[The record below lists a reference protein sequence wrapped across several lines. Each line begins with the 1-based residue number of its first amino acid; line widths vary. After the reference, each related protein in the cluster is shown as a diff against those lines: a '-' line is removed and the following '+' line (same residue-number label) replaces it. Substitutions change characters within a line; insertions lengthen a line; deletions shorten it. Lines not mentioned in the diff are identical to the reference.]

1 MSTPIGAF
9 LGSLASRG
17 LEFASLGVAYLVV
30 LATVLLTAGGFI
42 ATRHYLVISPN
53 RWTRDHGV
61 YVSWLL
67 ATLLIATVLENETL
81 PRGSAATHY
90 AAVPQ
95 LLLLLGLNA
104 WIWKRQEPWLVALGA
119 AAAAATIVVTLVL
132 AFATPLIGAAYVAT
146 ALVLAGLLVLLWLKA
161 VSTKS
166 QFLHADTIYIAS
178 KEMLGSVVA
187 PQKPWLGLPQW
198 VALIGASIGL
208 AVGNSLLRG
217 AALEQ
222 IPATEVA
229 AESLLLLGVTAVVSA
244 VPAASYWLLRKA
256 WMPELTRLVWLAWM
270 VIGFAFTYGNYLTRL
285 S

>member
-1 MSTPIGAF
+1 MATPIGEF
-9 LGSLASRG
+9 LGLLASRG
-17 LEFASLGVAYLVV
+17 LDFASLGAAYLVV
-30 LATVLLTAGGFI
+30 LATVLLTAGAFI
-42 ATRHYLVISPN
+42 TARHYLVISPN
-53 RWTRDHGV
+53 RCTRDHGV

-81 PRGSAATHY
+81 PRGNAMTHY

-119 AAAAATIVVTLVL
+119 AASAATIVVTIAL
-132 AFATPLIGAAYVAT
+132 ALATHLIGAAYVAT
-146 ALVLAGLLVLLWLKA
+146 ALVLAALLVLLWVKA

-178 KEMLGSVVA
+178 KEMLGAVVA

-198 VALIGASIGL
+198 AALIAASVGL
-208 AVGNSLLRG
+208 AIGNSLLRG

-229 AESLLLLGVTAVVSA
+229 AECVLLLGVTVLVSA
-244 VPAASYWLLRKA
+244 VPAASYWLLRKG

>member
-1 MSTPIGAF
+1 
-9 LGSLASRG
+9 
-17 LEFASLGVAYLVV
+17 
-30 LATVLLTAGGFI
+30 
-42 ATRHYLVISPN
+42 
-53 RWTRDHGV
+53 
-61 YVSWLL
+61 
-67 ATLLIATVLENETL
+67 LLIATVLENETL
-81 PRGSAATHY
+81 PRGSATTHY

-119 AAAAATIVVTLVL
+119 AA
-132 AFATPLIGAAYVAT
+132 YVAT
-146 ALVLAGLLVLLWLKA
+146 AVMLAALLVLLWLKA

-178 KEMLGSVVA
+178 KETLDAVVA

-198 VALIGASIGL
+198 AALVAASVGL

-229 AESLLLLGVTAVVSA
+229 SESLVLLGVTAVVSA

-270 VIGFAFTYGNYLTRL
+270 VIGFAFTYGNYLTA
-285 S
+285 

>member
-17 LEFASLGVAYLVV
+17 LDFASLGAAYLVV
-30 LATVLLTAGGFI
+30 LTTVLLTAGAFI
-42 ATRHYLVISPN
+42 AARHYLVVSPN

-67 ATLLIATVLENETL
+67 ATLLIATVLENESL
-81 PRGSAATHY
+81 PHGSATTHY

-119 AAAAATIVVTLVL
+119 AANAATIVLTVAL
-132 AFATPLIGAAYVAT
+132 ALTTRLIGAAYVAT
-146 ALVLAGLLVLLWLKA
+146 ALVLAALLVLLWVKA

-178 KEMLGSVVA
+178 KETLDAVVA

-198 VALIGASIGL
+198 AALIAASIGL

-229 AESLLLLGVTAVVSA
+229 GESLLLLGVTAVVSA
-244 VPAASYWLLRKA
+244 VPAATYWLLRKA
-256 WMPELTRLVWLAWM
+256 WMPELTRLVWLAWL

>member
-1 MSTPIGAF
+1 MSTLTGALSGF
-9 LGSLASRG
+9 LASRG
-17 LEFASLGVAYLVV
+17 LDLASLGGAYLVV
-30 LATVLLTAGGFI
+30 LATVMLTAGAFV
-42 ATRHYLVISPN
+42 AARHYLVISPN

-81 PRGSAATHY
+81 PHGNATTHY

-119 AAAAATIVVTLVL
+119 AAGAATIVVTVVL
-132 AFATPLIGAAYVAT
+132 ALVTKLIGAAYVAT
-146 ALVLAGLLVLLWLKA
+146 ALVLTALLVLLWLKA

-178 KEMLGSVVA
+178 KETLDAVVA

-198 VALIGASIGL
+198 VALIAASVGL

-222 IPATEVA
+222 IPAAEVA
-229 AESLLLLGVTAVVSA
+229 GEALLLLGVTVVVSA
-244 VPAASYWLLRKA
+244 VPAATYWLLRKS

-270 VIGFAFTYGNYLTRL
+270 VIGFAFTYGNYLSRL
-285 S
+285 A

>member
-1 MSTPIGAF
+1 MSIGVF

-17 LEFASLGVAYLVV
+17 LDFASLGAAYLVL
-30 LATVLLTAGGFI
+30 LATVLLTTCAFI
-42 ATRHYLVISPN
+42 AARHYLVISPN

-67 ATLLIATVLENETL
+67 ATLLIATLLENETL
-81 PRGSAATHY
+81 PHGNATTHY

-119 AAAAATIVVTLVL
+119 AAGAATIIVTVAL
-132 AFATPLIGAAYVAT
+132 AFATKLVGAAYVVT
-146 ALVLAGLLVLLWLKA
+146 ALVLSALLVLLWLKA

-178 KEMLGSVVA
+178 KEMLGAVVA
-187 PQKPWLGLPQW
+187 AQKPWLGLPQW
-198 VALIGASIGL
+198 AALIAASVGL

-229 AESLLLLGVTAVVSA
+229 GQSLILLGVTAVVGA
-244 VPAASYWLLRKA
+244 VPAATYWLLRKS

-270 VIGFAFTYGNYLTRL
+270 VIGFAFTYGNYLTARA
-285 S
+285 

>member
-1 MSTPIGAF
+1 MPTPIGAF

-17 LEFASLGVAYLVV
+17 LDFGSLGVAYLLV
-30 LATVLLTAGGFI
+30 LATAMLTAGVFI
-42 ATRHYLVISPN
+42 AARHYLVISPN

-81 PRGSAATHY
+81 PRGTATTHY
-90 AAVPQ
+90 AAVPH
-95 LLLLLGLNA
+95 LLLLICLNA

-119 AAAAATIVVTLVL
+119 AAGTATIVVTLGL
-132 AFATPLIGAAYVAT
+132 APVTNLIGAAYVAT
-146 ALVLAGLLVLLWLKA
+146 ALVLTGLLVLLWLKA

-166 QFLHADTIYIAS
+166 QFLHADTIYMAS
-178 KEMLGSVVA
+178 KEMPDAIAA

-198 VALIGASIGL
+198 AALIAASVGL

-217 AALEQ
+217 AVLEQ

-229 AESLLLLGVTAVVSA
+229 GESLLLLGVTALVSA
-244 VPAASYWLLRKA
+244 VPAASYWLLRKS

>member
-1 MSTPIGAF
+1 MPTPTGA
-9 LGSLASRG
+9 LSALLASRG
-17 LEFASLGVAYLVV
+17 LDLASLGGAYLVV
-30 LATVLLTAGGFI
+30 LATVVLTAG
-42 ATRHYLVISPN
+42 AYVAARHYLVIAPN

-81 PRGSAATHY
+81 PHGSATTHY

-104 WIWKRQEPWLVALGA
+104 WIWKRQEPWLVVLGA
-119 AAAAATIVVTLVL
+119 AAGAATIAVTIVL
-132 AFATPLIGAAYVAT
+132 SLASTLIGAAYVAAALLLT
-146 ALVLAGLLVLLWLKA
+146 ALLALLWRKA

-166 QFLHADTIYIAS
+166 AFVHASTIYMVS
-178 KEMLGSVVA
+178 KENLDAVVP

-198 VALIGASIGL
+198 AALVAASVGL

-217 AALEQ
+217 AVLEQ

-229 AESLLLLGVTAVVSA
+229 RESLLLLGVTAVVSA
-244 VPAASYWLLRKA
+244 VPAATYWLLRKA

-270 VIGFAFTYGNYLTRL
+270 VIGFAFTYGNYLNRL
-285 S
+285 V

>member
-1 MSTPIGAF
+1 MFTPTGAF
-9 LGSLASRG
+9 SGFMASRG
-17 LEFASLGVAYLVV
+17 LDFASLGGAYLVV
-30 LATVLLTAGGFI
+30 LATVLLAAATFV

-67 ATLLIATVLENETL
+67 TTLLIATVLENETL
-81 PRGSAATHY
+81 PHGSATTHY

-119 AAAAATIVVTLVL
+119 AASAATIVVTVL
-132 AFATPLIGAAYVAT
+132 LALATRLIGAAYVVAT
-146 ALVLAGLLVLLWLKA
+146 LMLTALLVLLWLKA

-178 KEMLGSVVA
+178 KETLDSVVA

-198 VALIGASIGL
+198 AALIAASVGL

-229 AESLLLLGVTAVVSA
+229 SESLLLLGVTAVVSA
-244 VPAASYWLLRKA
+244 VPAASYWLMRKA

-285 S
+285 A

>member
-1 MSTPIGAF
+1 MSTATGAF
-9 LGSLASRG
+9 SGFLASRG
-17 LEFASLGVAYLVV
+17 LDLASLGGAYLVV
-30 LATVLLTAGGFI
+30 LATVLLAVGAYI
-42 ATRHYLVISPN
+42 AMRHYLVIAPN

-67 ATLLIATVLENETL
+67 ATLLIATMLENETL
-81 PRGSAATHY
+81 PHGSATTHY

-104 WIWKRQEPWLVALGA
+104 WIWKRQEPWLVAVGA
-119 AAAAATIVVTLVL
+119 AASAATIVVTVVL
-132 AFATPLIGAAYVAT
+132 ALATTLIGAAYVAT
-146 ALVLAGLLVLLWLKA
+146 ALVLAALLVLLWLKA

-166 QFLHADTIYIAS
+166 EFTHANTIYMVT
-178 KEMLGSVVA
+178 KETLDAVVA

-198 VALIGASIGL
+198 AALIAASVGL

-229 AESLLLLGVTAVVSA
+229 GEALLLLGVTAVVSA
-244 VPAASYWLLRKA
+244 VPAATYWLLRKA
-256 WMPELTRLVWLAWM
+256 WLPELTRLVWLAWM
-270 VIGFAFTYGNYLTRL
+270 VVGFAFTYGNYLTRL

>member
-1 MSTPIGAF
+1 M
-9 LGSLASRG
+9 
-17 LEFASLGVAYLVV
+17 
-30 LATVLLTAGGFI
+30 
-42 ATRHYLVISPN
+42 
-53 RWTRDHGV
+53 
-61 YVSWLL
+61 
-67 ATLLIATVLENETL
+67 LENETL
-81 PRGSAATHY
+81 PRGSATTHY

-119 AAAAATIVVTLVL
+119 AAGVATIVVTVAL
-132 AFATPLIGAAYVAT
+132 ALATKLIGAAYVAT
-146 ALVLAGLLVLLWLKA
+146 ALVLAALLVLLWLKA

-166 QFLHADTIYIAS
+166 QFMHADTIYIAS
-178 KEMLGSVVA
+178 KEMLDAVVA

-198 VALIGASIGL
+198 AALIGASVGL

-229 AESLLLLGVTAVVSA
+229 VESLVLLGVTAVVSA

-270 VIGFAFTYGNYLTRL
+270 VSGFAFTYGNYLTRL

>member
-1 MSTPIGAF
+1 MFTPTGAF

-17 LEFASLGVAYLVV
+17 LDFASLGGAYLVV
-30 LATVLLTAGGFI
+30 LATVLLTAGAFI
-42 ATRHYLVISPN
+42 AMRHYLVIAPN

-81 PRGSAATHY
+81 PHGSATTHY

-119 AAAAATIVVTLVL
+119 AAGTATIVVTVAL
-132 AFATPLIGAAYVAT
+132 ALATHVIGAAYVVT
-146 ALVLAGLLVLLWLKA
+146 ALVLAALLVLLWLKA
-161 VSTKS
+161 VSTQS
-166 QFLHADTIYIAS
+166 EFLHADTIYIVS
-178 KEMLGSVVA
+178 KETLDSVVA

-198 VALIGASIGL
+198 VALIGATVGL

-229 AESLLLLGVTAVVSA
+229 TQSLLLLGVTAIVSS
-244 VPAASYWLLRKA
+244 VPAATYWLLRKA

>member
-1 MSTPIGAF
+1 MSTPTGAL
-9 LGSLASRG
+9 LGSLANRG
-17 LEFASLGVAYLVV
+17 LDLAALGGAYLVC
-30 LATVLLTAGGFI
+30 LATVLVTAAGFHTI
-42 ATRHYLVISPN
+42 RHYLVVAPN
-53 RWTRDHGV
+53 RWTRDHGL

-81 PRGSAATHY
+81 PHGSATTHY

-119 AAAAATIVVTLVL
+119 AASAATIVVTAVL
-132 AFATPLIGAAYVAT
+132 ALATSLVGAAYVAT
-146 ALVLAGLLVLLWLKA
+146 AVMLAALLVLLWFKA

-178 KEMLGSVVA
+178 KETLDAVVA

-198 VALIGASIGL
+198 AALIAASVGL

-229 AESLLLLGVTAVVSA
+229 SESLLLLGVTAVVSA
-244 VPAASYWLLRKA
+244 VPAASYWLVRKS
-256 WMPELTRLVWLAWM
+256 WMPELTRLVWLAWI
-270 VIGFAFTYGNYLTRL
+270 VIGFAFTYGNYLTARA
-285 S
+285 

>member
-1 MSTPIGAF
+1 MPTPSGFFVGF
-9 LGSLASRG
+9 LANRG
-17 LEFASLGVAYLVV
+17 LTFASLGGAYLVL
-30 LATVLLTAGGFI
+30 LATVVLTGGAFI
-42 ATRHYLVISPN
+42 AARHYLVISPN

-61 YVSWLL
+61 YASWLL
-67 ATLLIATVLENETL
+67 ATLLIATLLENETL
-81 PRGSAATHY
+81 PHGSATTHY
-90 AAVPQ
+90 AALPQ

-119 AAAAATIVVTLVL
+119 SANATTIVVTVML
-132 AFATPLIGAAYVAT
+132 ALTTHLIGAAYVAT
-146 ALVLAGLLVLLWLKA
+146 ALVLAALLVLLWLKA

-178 KEMLGSVVA
+178 KEMPDAVVA

-198 VALIGASIGL
+198 AALIAASVGL

-217 AALEQ
+217 AALEE

-229 AESLLLLGVTAVVSA
+229 GEALLLLGVTALVGA
-244 VPAASYWLLRKA
+244 VPAVTYWLLRKT

-270 VIGFAFTYGNYLTRL
+270 VTGFAFTYGNYLTARA
-285 S
+285 

>member
-1 MSTPIGAF
+1 MPTGAF
-9 LGSLASRG
+9 SGFLINRG
-17 LEFASLGVAYLVV
+17 LDLPSLGAAYLVA
-30 LATVLLTAGGFI
+30 LATVL
-42 ATRHYLVISPN
+42 ATGAAYVAVRHYLVISPN
-53 RWTRDHGV
+53 RFTRDHGI

-81 PRGSAATHY
+81 PHGSATTHY

-119 AAAAATIVVTLVL
+119 AASAATIVVTGVL
-132 AFATPLIGAAYVAT
+132 ALGSNLIGAAYVVT
-146 ALVLAGLLVLLWLKA
+146 ALVLAALLVLLWLKA

-178 KEMLGSVVA
+178 KETLDAVLA

-198 VALIGASIGL
+198 AALIAASTGL

-229 AESLLLLGVTAVVSA
+229 GESLLLLGVTAAVSA
-244 VPAASYWLLRKA
+244 VPAATYWLLRKA
-256 WMPELTRLVWLAWM
+256 WMPELTRLVWLAWL
-270 VIGFAFTYGNYLTRL
+270 VIGFAFTYGNYLTARA
-285 S
+285 

>member
-1 MSTPIGAF
+1 MSTPTGAL
-9 LGSLASRG
+9 LGFLASRG
-17 LEFASLGVAYLVV
+17 LDFASLGSAYLVL
-30 LATVLLTAGGFI
+30 LATVLLAAAAFITA
-42 ATRHYLVISPN
+42 RHYLVISPN
-53 RWTRDHGV
+53 PWTRDHGV

-67 ATLLIATVLENETL
+67 ATLLIATLLENETL
-81 PRGSAATHY
+81 PRGSATTHY

-119 AAAAATIVVTLVL
+119 TANAATIVVTVAL
-132 AFATPLIGAAYVAT
+132 AVATKLIGAAYVAT
-146 ALVLAGLLVLLWLKA
+146 ALVLAALLVLLWLKA

-166 QFLHADTIYIAS
+166 QFLHADTIYIPS
-178 KEMLGSVVA
+178 KEMPDSVVA

-198 VALIGASIGL
+198 AALIAASVGL

-229 AESLLLLGVTAVVSA
+229 SESLLLLGVTAA
-244 VPAASYWLLRKA
+244 VGAIPAATYWLMRKA

-270 VIGFAFTYGNYLTRL
+270 VVSFAFTYGNYLTARA
-285 S
+285 